1 MNGVLLNCRSFFE
14 LMKKLNL
21 VLVTTV
27 FLFLFSCKNKS
38 ENNSAT
44 AESTTNLPNYGNVDL
59 TKVFASGDFSLVDKD
74 YAVNYI
80 DQYYKKVWERGNLSG
95 SFLVAQGDQILYE
108 NYRGFAREGNQNPID
123 KNTPLHVASVSKT
136 LTAMAMMKLIEA
148 GKIKLTD
155 HLTQFF
161 PGFPYPNVTVQ
172 TLLDQRSGLPKYEY
186 FITKIQP
193 APAELSKTY
202 ITNQDVLNMIIKYK
216 PELARDTDTGFM
228 YCNTNFALLA
238 LLIEKVTKTPFPQA
252 MKEMVFAP
260 LKMTNTYIFQEKD
273 IPTASQ
279 SFYFG
284 GNKLYP
290 LDRLD
295 LIYGDKNVYTTPRDL
310 FNFSKAMFSKDFL
323 KPELMQ
329 MVFAPYSNEKAG
341 QNNYGLGF
349 RMKIFDNGEKLT
361 YHNGWWHG
369 TNSVF
374 AHLLKSKVTIIA
386 IGNKYSGRVYS
397 ALALSGLF
405 EDFPP
410 QKDKLHSIMNDN
422 QDTLKTG
429 TEVFGE

>member
-1 MNGVLLNCRSFFE
+1 MFIISLF
-14 LMKKLNL
+14 
-21 VLVTTV
+21 V
-27 FLFLFSCKNKS
+27 FILSCKNNS
-38 ENNSAT
+38 ENK
-44 AESTTNLPNYGNVDL
+44 ESLTENTTNLPNYGNVDL
-59 TKVFASGDFSLVDKD
+59 GKVFSPQDGVLSNKDFII
-74 YAVNYI
+74 NYI
-80 DQYYKKVWERGNLSG
+80 DQYYKKVWEGSDLSG
-95 SFLVAQGDQILYE
+95 GILVAKGNDILFE

-136 LTAMAMMKLIEA
+136 LTAMAMLKLVEA
-148 GKIKLTD
+148 GKIKLSD
-155 HLTQFF
+155 PLTQYF

-202 ITNQDVLNMIIKYK
+202 ITNQDVLNMLVKYK
-216 PELARDTDTGFM
+216 PDLARETDTGFM

-252 MKEMVFAP
+252 MKEMVFTP

-279 SFYFG
+279 SFYYG
-284 GNKLYP
+284 GNRLYP

-310 FNFSKAMFSKDFL
+310 YAFSKAMFSKDFL
-323 KPELMQ
+323 KPELKAMI
-329 MVFAPYSNEKAG
+329 FEPYSNEKAG

-374 AHLLKSKVTIIA
+374 AHLLKSKVTIVA
-386 IGNKYSGRVYS
+386 IGNKYSGKVYS

-410 QKDKLHSIMNDN
+410 QKDKLNHIMNDN
-422 QDTLKTG
+422 KDTLKTG

>member
-1 MNGVLLNCRSFFE
+1 
-14 LMKKLNL
+14 MKKFSS
-21 VLVTTV
+21 V
-27 FLFLFSCKNKS
+27 FIISLFVFILSCKNNS
-38 ENNSAT
+38 ENK
-44 AESTTNLPNYGNVDL
+44 ESLTENTTNLPNYGNVDL
-59 TKVFASGDFSLVDKD
+59 GKVFSPQDGVLSNKDFII
-74 YAVNYI
+74 NYI
-80 DQYYKKVWERGNLSG
+80 DQYYKKVWERGDLSG
-95 SFLVAQGDQILYE
+95 GILVAKGNDILFE

-136 LTAMAMMKLIEA
+136 LTAMAMLKLVEA
-148 GKIKLTD
+148 GKIKLSD
-155 HLTQFF
+155 PLTQYF

-193 APAELSKTY
+193 APTELSKTY
-202 ITNQDVLNMIIKYK
+202 ITNQDVLNMLVKYK
-216 PELARDTDTGFM
+216 PDLARETDTGFM

-252 MKEMVFAP
+252 MKEMVFTP

-279 SFYFG
+279 SFYYG
-284 GNKLYP
+284 GNRLYP

-310 FNFSKAMFSKDFL
+310 YAFSKAMFSKDFL
-323 KPELMQ
+323 KPELKAMI
-329 MVFAPYSNEKAG
+329 FEPYSNEKAG

-374 AHLLKSKVTIIA
+374 AHLLKSKVTIVA
-386 IGNKYSGRVYS
+386 IGNKYSGKVYS

-410 QKDKLHSIMNDN
+410 QKDKLNHIMNDN
-422 QDTLKTG
+422 KDTLKTG

>member
-1 MNGVLLNCRSFFE
+1 MTKRNFI
-14 LMKKLNL
+14 L
-21 VLVTTV
+21 VLSA
-27 FLFLFSCKNKS
+27 FLFLFSCKKKS
-38 ENNSAT
+38 ENQDSV

-59 TKVFASGDFSLVDKD
+59 AKVFTPAESQVANKASL
-74 YAVNYI
+74 ANYI
-80 DQYYKKVWERGNLSG
+80 NSYYQKVWENGDLSG
-95 SFLVAQGDQILYE
+95 GILVAKGDNIIYE

-136 LTAMAMMKLIEA
+136 LTAMAMLKLVEA
-148 GKIKLTD
+148 GKVNLSD
-155 HLTQFF
+155 HLTQYF
-161 PGFPYPNVTVQ
+161 PGFPYPNVTVK

-193 APAELSKTY
+193 APAELSKTFL
-202 ITNQDVLNMIIKYK
+202 TNEDILNMIIKYK
-216 PELARDTDTGFM
+216 PDLARETDTGFM
-228 YCNTNFALLA
+228 YCNTNFAMLA
-238 LLIEKVTKTPFPQA
+238 LIIEKVTKVPFPQA
-252 MKEMVFAP
+252 MKEMVFDP
-260 LKMTNTYIFQEKD
+260 LKMKNSYIFQEKD

-279 SFYFG
+279 SFYYG

-310 FNFSKAMFSKDFL
+310 YSFSKAMFSKDFL
-323 KPELMQ
+323 KPELMEQ
-329 MVFAPYSNEKAG
+329 VFTPYSNEKFG
-341 QNNYGLGF
+341 MNNYGFGF

-386 IGNKYSGRVYS
+386 IGNKYSNRVYT

-410 QKDKLHSIMNDN
+410 QKDKLHSVMSDDR
-422 QDTLKTG
+422 DTLKG
-429 TEVFGE
+429 HSEVYGE

>member
-1 MNGVLLNCRSFFE
+1 
-14 LMKKLNL
+14 MKKLNL
-21 VLVTTV
+21 VFITTL

-38 ENNSAT
+38 EKNSEA

-59 TKVFASGDFSLVDKD
+59 TKVFASGDFNLVDKD

-108 NYRGFAREGNQNPID
+108 NYRGFAREGNQNPIN
-123 KNTPLHVASVSKT
+123 KNIPLHVASVSKT
-136 LTAMAMMKLIEA
+136 MTAMAMMKLIEA
-148 GKIKLTD
+148 GKIKLSD

-238 LLIEKVTKTPFPQA
+238 LLIEKITKTPFPQA
-252 MKEMVFAP
+252 MKEMVFTP
-260 LKMTNTYIFQEKD
+260 LKMYNTYIFQEKD

-279 SFYFG
+279 SFYYG

-310 FNFSKAMFSKDFL
+310 YNFSKAMFSKDFL

-329 MVFAPYSNEKAG
+329 MIFAPYSNEKAG

-386 IGNKYSGRVYS
+386 IGNKYSGKVYS

>member
-1 MNGVLLNCRSFFE
+1 
-14 LMKKLNL
+14 MKKLTF
-21 VLVTTV
+21 VLAATL

-38 ENNSAT
+38 ENKESLIENS
-44 AESTTNLPNYGNVDL
+44 TNLPNYGNVDL
-59 TKVFASGDFSLVDKD
+59 GKVFSPEDAVLSNKDFIT
-74 YAVNYI
+74 NYI
-80 DQYYKKVWERGNLSG
+80 DQYYKKVWESGDLSG
-95 SFLVAQGDQILYE
+95 GILVAKGNEILFE

-136 LTAMAMMKLIEA
+136 LTAMAMLKLVEA
-148 GKIKLTD
+148 GKIKLSD

-202 ITNQDVLNMIIKYK
+202 ITNQDVLNMLVKYK
-216 PELARDTDTGFM
+216 PDLARETDTGFM

-252 MKEMVFAP
+252 MKEMIFTP
-260 LKMTNTYIFQEKD
+260 LKMTNSYIFQEKD
-273 IPTASQ
+273 IPTAAQ
-279 SFYFG
+279 SFYYG
-284 GNKLYP
+284 GNRLYP

-310 FNFSKAMFSKDFL
+310 YAFSKAMFSKDFL
-323 KPELMQ
+323 KPELKAMI
-329 MVFAPYSNEKAG
+329 FEPYSNEKAG

-374 AHLLKSKVTIIA
+374 AHLLKSKVTIVA
-386 IGNKYSGRVYS
+386 IGNKYSGKVYT
-397 ALALSGLF
+397 ALALAGLF

-410 QKDKLHSIMNDN
+410 QKDKLIHIMNDN
-422 QDTLKTG
+422 KDTLKTG

>member
-1 MNGVLLNCRSFFE
+1 MTKRNFI
-14 LMKKLNL
+14 L
-21 VLVTTV
+21 VLSA
-27 FLFLFSCKNKS
+27 FLFLFSCKKKS
-38 ENNSAT
+38 ENQDSV

-59 TKVFASGDFSLVDKD
+59 AKVFAPAENQVANKASL
-74 YAVNYI
+74 ANYI
-80 DQYYKKVWERGNLSG
+80 NSYYQKVWENGDLSG
-95 SFLVAQGDQILYE
+95 GILVAKGDNIIYE

-136 LTAMAMMKLIEA
+136 LTAMAMLKLVEA
-148 GKIKLTD
+148 GKVNLSD
-155 HLTQFF
+155 HLTQYF
-161 PGFPYPNVTVQ
+161 PGFPYPNVTVK

-193 APAELSKTY
+193 APAELSKTFL
-202 ITNQDVLNMIIKYK
+202 TNEDILNMIIKYK
-216 PELARDTDTGFM
+216 PDLARETDTGFM
-228 YCNTNFALLA
+228 YCNTNFAMLA
-238 LLIEKVTKTPFPQA
+238 LIIEKVTKVPFPQA
-252 MKEMVFAP
+252 MKEMVFDP
-260 LKMTNTYIFQEKD
+260 LKMKNSYIFQEKD

-279 SFYFG
+279 SFYYG

-310 FNFSKAMFSKDFL
+310 YSFSKAMFSKDFL
-323 KPELMQ
+323 KPELMEQ
-329 MVFAPYSNEKAG
+329 VFTPYSNEKFG
-341 QNNYGLGF
+341 MNNYGFGF

-386 IGNKYSGRVYS
+386 IGNKYSNRVYT

-410 QKDKLHSIMNDN
+410 QKDKLHSVMSDDR
-422 QDTLKTG
+422 DTLKG
-429 TEVFGE
+429 HSEVYGE

>member
-1 MNGVLLNCRSFFE
+1 
-14 LMKKLNL
+14 MKKLSF
-21 VLVTTV
+21 VLISA
-27 FLFLFSCKNKS
+27 LFFGVISCKKKEEKQS
-38 ENNSAT
+38 EPVYTS
-44 AESTTNLPNYGNVDL
+44 SLPNYGKVDL
-59 TKVFASGDFSLVDKD
+59 NTVFTDDDRILSDK
-74 YAVNYI
+74 NTITQYI
-80 DQYYKKVWERGNLSG
+80 DEYYQKVWEKGNLSG
-95 SFLVAQGDQILYE
+95 GILVAKGDEILYE
-108 NYRGFAREGNQNPID
+108 NYRGFGREGNQMPIG

-136 LTAMAMMKLIEA
+136 MTAMAMMKLIEA
-148 GKIKLTD
+148 GRIKLSD
-155 HLTQFF
+155 HLSQFF

-186 FITKIQP
+186 FITKIKP
-193 APAELSKTY
+193 EPAELSKTF

-238 LLIEKVTKTPFPQA
+238 LLIEKVTKTPFPKA
-252 MKEMVFAP
+252 MEEMVFAP
-260 LKMTNTYIFQEKD
+260 LKMKNTYIFQEKD

-323 KPELMQ
+323 KPELMK
-329 MVFAPYSNEKAG
+329 MVFEPYSNEKFG
-341 QNNYGLGF
+341 MNNYGLGF

-369 TNSVF
+369 SNSVF
-374 AHLLKSKVTIIA
+374 AHLLKSKVTIVA
-386 IGNKYSGRVYS
+386 IGNKYSGRVYT

-405 EDFPP
+405 EDFPQ
-410 QKDKLHSIMNDN
+410 QKAKLHTVMNDN
-422 QDTLKTG
+422 KDSLNG
-429 TEVFGE
+429 GNEVFGE

>member
-1 MNGVLLNCRSFFE
+1 
-14 LMKKLNL
+14 MKKRNF
-21 VLVTTV
+21 VLILAV
-27 FLFLFSCKNKS
+27 FLLIFSCKNKS
-38 ENNSAT
+38 ESK
-44 AESTTNLPNYGNVDL
+44 ESLTENTTNLPNYGNVDL
-59 TKVFASGDFSLVDKD
+59 DKVFTKADGELANKNSL
-74 YAVNYI
+74 VNYI
-80 DQYYKKVWERGNLSG
+80 DQYYKKVWENGNLSG
-95 SFLVAQGDQILYE
+95 GILVAKGNDIIYE
-108 NYRGFAREGNQNPID
+108 NYRGFGREGGQMPID
-123 KNTPLHVASVSKT
+123 KTTPLHVASVSKT

-155 HLTQFF
+155 HLTQYF
-161 PGFPYPNVTVQ
+161 PGFPYPNVTVH

-193 APAELSKTY
+193 APAELSKPY
-202 ITNQDVLNMIIKYK
+202 LTNQDILNMIIKYK

-252 MKEMVFAP
+252 MKEMIFTP
-260 LKMTNTYIFQEKD
+260 LKMNNTYIFQEKD
-273 IPTASQ
+273 VPTASQ
-279 SFYFG
+279 SFYYG
-284 GNKLYP
+284 GKKLYP

-310 FNFSKAMFSKDFL
+310 YTFSKAMFSKDFL

-329 MVFAPYSNEKAG
+329 MVFSPYSNEKSG
-341 QNNYGLGF
+341 MNNYGLGF

-374 AHLLKSKVTIIA
+374 AHLLKSKVTIVA
-386 IGNKYSGRVYS
+386 IGNAYSNKVYT

-405 EDFPP
+405 ENFPV
-410 QKDKLHSIMNDN
+410 QQDKLHSIMNDN
-422 QDTLKTG
+422 QDSLKNG
-429 TEVFGE
+429 HEIYGE

>member
-1 MNGVLLNCRSFFE
+1 
-14 LMKKLNL
+14 MKKLTF
-21 VLVTTV
+21 VLVTTL

-38 ENNSAT
+38 ENQ
-44 AESTTNLPNYGNVDL
+44 ESLQENATNLPNYGNVDL
-59 TKVFASGDFSLVDKD
+59 GKVFSPEDAILSNKDFI
-74 YAVNYI
+74 VNYI
-80 DQYYKKVWERGNLSG
+80 DQYYKKVWEGSDLSG
-95 SFLVAQGDQILYE
+95 GILIAKGNDILFE
-108 NYRGFAREGNQNPID
+108 NYRGFAREGNQMPID

-136 LTAMAMMKLIEA
+136 LTAMAMLKLIEA
-148 GKIKLTD
+148 GKIKLSD
-155 HLTQFF
+155 HLTQHF

-193 APAELSKTY
+193 APAELSKKY

-252 MKEMVFAP
+252 MQEMIFTP
-260 LKMTNTYIFQEKD
+260 LKMTNSYIFQEKD
-273 IPTASQ
+273 IPTAAQ
-279 SFYFG
+279 SFYYG
-284 GNKLYP
+284 GNRLYP

-310 FNFSKAMFSKDFL
+310 YSFSKAMFSKDFL
-323 KPELMQ
+323 KPELKEMI
-329 MVFAPYSNEKAG
+329 FAPYSNEKAG

-374 AHLLKSKVTIIA
+374 AHLLKSKVTIVA
-386 IGNKYSGRVYS
+386 IGNKYSGKVYS

-410 QKDKLHSIMNDN
+410 QKDKLNHIMNDN

>member
-1 MNGVLLNCRSFFE
+1 
-14 LMKKLNL
+14 MKKFSS
-21 VLVTTV
+21 V
-27 FLFLFSCKNKS
+27 FIISLFVFILSCKNNS
-38 ENNSAT
+38 ENK
-44 AESTTNLPNYGNVDL
+44 ESLTENTTNLPNYGNVDL
-59 TKVFASGDFSLVDKD
+59 GKVFSPQDGVLSNKDFII
-74 YAVNYI
+74 NYI
-80 DQYYKKVWERGNLSG
+80 DQYYKKVWEGSDLSG
-95 SFLVAQGDQILYE
+95 GILVAKGNDILFE

-136 LTAMAMMKLIEA
+136 LTAMAMLKLVEA
-148 GKIKLTD
+148 GKIKLSD
-155 HLTQFF
+155 PLTQYF

-202 ITNQDVLNMIIKYK
+202 ITNQDVLNMLVKYK
-216 PELARDTDTGFM
+216 PDLARETDTGFM

-252 MKEMVFAP
+252 MKEMVFTP
-260 LKMTNTYIFQEKD
+260 LKMTNSFIFQEKD

-279 SFYFG
+279 SFYYG
-284 GNKLYP
+284 GNRLYP

-310 FNFSKAMFSKDFL
+310 YAFSKAMFSKDFL
-323 KPELMQ
+323 KPELKAMI
-329 MVFAPYSNEKAG
+329 FEPYSNEKAG

-374 AHLLKSKVTIIA
+374 AHLLKSKVTIVA
-386 IGNKYSGRVYS
+386 IGNKYSGKVYS

-410 QKDKLHSIMNDN
+410 QKDKLKHIMNDN
-422 QDTLKTG
+422 KDTLKTG